1 MTFISENAFF
11 QGGIDQFDIEVLIL
25 EFKPVCE
32 VSSCT
37 IRFTFIL

>member
-11 QGGIDQFDIEVLIL
+11 QGGIVQFDIEVLVL
-25 EFKPVCE
+25 EFNKPVCE

-37 IRFTFIL
+37 IRFTSL